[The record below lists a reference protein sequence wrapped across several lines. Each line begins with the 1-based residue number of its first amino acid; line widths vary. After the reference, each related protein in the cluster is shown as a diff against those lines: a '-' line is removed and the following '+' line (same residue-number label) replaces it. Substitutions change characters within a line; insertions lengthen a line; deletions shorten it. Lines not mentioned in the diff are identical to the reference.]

1 MVRKTV
7 ARDDKG
13 RFVGA
18 SASMHTPT
26 PTPAPTSTPTPG
38 QQVSGEMR
46 VMSDLMSRLQL
57 ANMASL
63 QFDGNRDMY
72 AIFGY
77 KKEVLPKHTLA
88 KYSRQDIA
96 TRIVD
101 APPDATW
108 SNPPS
113 IKSAGGEGEE
123 GNTVNKEFQTLARR
137 TKLWSALHRADRMS
151 RMYPFSIAVFGF
163 DDTGDLSRPLK
174 ASKADLLY
182 VRAYGSRQ
190 VDKITLNTDLKNPRY
205 GMPETYNI
213 KFNSPESVSA
223 NGEGASTGTMKD
235 LKVHYSRVI
244 HVVENPL
251 EDLVYGTPIIV
262 KVFNLLDD
270 LLKVAGGTSE
280 TYWLTGNRG
289 MQANIDKEMDV
300 DPADAAALS
309 DEIEEYQHQL
319 RRFIRTR
326 GVDLKVL
333 DSTVPNPTYAF
344 EMIMALIS
352 GTTGIPRRILL
363 GSEAG
368 QLASEQDRANWA
380 DRIDERRALF
390 ATPWVLDPL
399 SLLLQNVGL
408 LPEGEIDW
416 VWPSAF
422 IQNPLEKGQSM
433 AQVARAVGN
442 LSRQTGNS
450 TPMQLLTRE
459 ESREVI
465 GFEGDLDDSDLYE
478 LAPYQEDEAKA
489 KQAKQAAPPGS
500 GTTPEPGQTAKPNG
514 TGTPPP
520 EVPGSTSQGTS

>member
-1 MVRKTV
+1 MVKKT
-7 ARDDKG
+7 ATRDDKG
-13 RFVGA
+13 RFKA
-18 SASMHTPT
+18 SSSSTGS
-26 PTPAPTSTPTPG
+26 APSTALGT
-38 QQVSGEMR
+38 GELR
-46 VMSDLMSRLQL
+46 TMSDLLSRMQL

-77 KKEVLPKHTLA
+77 KKEILPKHTLA
-88 KYSRQDIA
+88 KYTRQDIA

-113 IKSAGGEGEE
+113 IKSDLGDEDNPTNVA
-123 GNTVNKEFQTLARR
+123 FQSLAKR
-137 TKLWSALHRADRMS
+137 TKLWSALHRADRMA
-151 RMYPFSIAVFGF
+151 RMYPFSIVLFGF
-163 DDTGDLSRPLK
+163 DDGGDLKSPVK
-174 ASKADLLY
+174 SAVKDLLY

-190 VDKITLNTDLKNPRY
+190 IDKLTFNTDPRSPRF
-205 GMPETYNI
+205 GLPETYRI
-213 KFNSPESVSA
+213 KFDSPDSKSGTGDSA
-223 NGEGASTGTMKD
+223 SAGKQTD
-235 LKVHYSRVI
+235 LIVHQSRVI
-244 HVVENPL
+244 HIVENPL
-251 EDLVYGTPIIV
+251 EDMVYGTPIMA

-289 MQANIDKEMDV
+289 MQANIDKEMDI

-333 DSTVPNPTYAF
+333 DSTVPNPTDAF
-344 EMIMALIS
+344 EMIMSLIS

-390 ATPWVLDPL
+390 ATPSIMDPL
-399 SLLLQNVGL
+399 SLLLQTAGL
-408 LPEGEIDW
+408 LPEGDIEWD
-416 VWPSAF
+416 WPSAF
-422 IQNPLEKGQSM
+422 IQNPLEKNQSM
-433 AQVARAVGN
+433 AQIARAIGN
-442 LSRQTGNS
+442 ISRQTGNN
-450 TPMQLLTRE
+450 TPMQLVSRE
-459 ESREVI
+459 EAREI
-465 GFEGDLDDSDLYE
+465 LGLEGDLDESDIYE
-478 LAPYQEDEAKA
+478 LAPYQEDEAQA
-489 KQAKQAAPPGS
+489 KKDKQAASVTAPV
-500 GTTPEPGQTAKPNG
+500 PGQPNG
-514 TGTPPP
+514 TSTPPAK
-520 EVPGSTSQGTS
+520 GTNGTNGTNGTDKTTATTAT